1 MSSSK
6 RRKLDGGP
14 SSGQIKERKEKKIS
28 ASEPVPVAVDSSSL
42 DSESEPE
49 PAAEHVAEEAV
60 KKSFKDL
67 VCRLLRIYVLA
78 NNYRELTMLCA
89 RHATNWDIKRRL
101 QSKNNR
107 YLSPFK
113 VVI

>member
-1 MSSSK
+1 MSSVK
-6 RRKLDGGP
+6 RRKLGGAP
-14 SSGQIKERKEKKIS
+14 SSVQLKERKEKKIS
-28 ASEPVPVAVDSSSL
+28 APEPVPVAVDSSSS

-60 KKSFKDL
+60 TKSFKDL
-67 VCRLLRIYVLA
+67 VCRLLSIYVLA
-78 NNYRELTMLCA
+78 NNHRESTMLCA
-89 RHATNWDIKRRL
+89 RHAINWDTKRRL

-107 YLSPFK
+107 YLSPSR